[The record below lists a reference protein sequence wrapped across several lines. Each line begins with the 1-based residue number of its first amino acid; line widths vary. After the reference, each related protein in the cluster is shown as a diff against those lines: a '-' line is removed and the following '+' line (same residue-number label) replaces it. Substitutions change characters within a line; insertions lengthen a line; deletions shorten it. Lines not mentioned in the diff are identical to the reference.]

1 MGPRVRR
8 QRDRQAVRT
17 LILDTARELFVA
29 NAYEAV
35 TMRRIA
41 EAIDYSPTA
50 IYLHFK
56 DKETLFRELCKT
68 DSIALAQAFQS
79 IATEPDP
86 LVRLRRIGLS
96 YIEFRGSHPNHYRLM
111 FLGSH
116 RLDPETLPD
125 MGHGNPEQ
133 DGYAFLIRTLEDA
146 IAQGR
151 LRHELADAH
160 LIAQA
165 YWASVHGVLALHL
178 TRAGDPWIEWR
189 ALTDT
194 AALVIDSMLLGLSR
208 GGAVAS

>member
-1 MGPRVRR
+1 MGPRARR
-8 QRDRQAVRT
+8 QRDRHAVRT
-17 LILDTARELFVA
+17 LILDAARELFVTD
-29 NAYEAV
+29 AYEAV

-68 DSIALAQAFQS
+68 DSFALAEAFQS

-86 LVRLRRIGLS
+86 LVRLRRIGLA
-96 YIEFRGSHPNHYRLM
+96 YVEFGTSHPNHYRLM

-116 RLDPETLPD
+116 RLDREALPD
-125 MGHGNPEQ
+125 MGHGDPER
-133 DGYAFLIRTLEDA
+133 DGYAFLIGALQEA

-151 LRHELADAH
+151 LRLGLTDAD

-165 YWASVHGVLALHL
+165 YWASIHGALALHL
-178 TRAGDPWIEWR
+178 TRAGDPWVDWR
-189 ALTDT
+189 SLNDT
-194 AALVIDSMLLGLSR
+194 AALVIDAMLLGLSSEE
-208 GGAVAS
+208 AECS